1 MSGKNLI
8 GLDIGSYY
16 TKIVELSNKKGVIS
30 VEKAIKERTPDI
42 ISQEENF
49 DVEVMSEFI
58 GSLFSQYKIKNRN
71 VAVAL
76 NSSFVITKTINMP
89 LVVDDEIEQAVMWE
103 AEQYAPFGM
112 DQVNVSYQVMDKDSE
127 KNEMKILVVLT
138 KKDIVNSYIDSLK
151 KARIKL
157 KIVDVDV
164 FAMTNALLQNE
175 VDIKA
180 KHNML
185 VDLGYSSTKVIFVNN
200 GVPEFSRYIEFGF
213 KSILEEASS
222 TFDIPVNDVATTIEN
237 LDKTEESKKDSLLS
251 FIVDKTSVL
260 YSQLQNSIS
269 FYENNVLNVSEDIE
283 NIVFSGAIGV
293 LFEYLK
299 DDAPTKFMNKNV
311 IRLNPFNIFS
321 IKDSTNRDTN
331 SAVGSLYSIAVGL
344 AVRGL

>member
-1 MSGKNLI
+1 MFGKSLI

-16 TKIVELSNKKGVIS
+16 TKIVELSNKKGVVS

-49 DVEVMSEFI
+49 DIDVMSEFI
-58 GSLFSQYKIKNRN
+58 GSLFSQYRIKNKN
-71 VAVAL
+71 VAIAL

-112 DQVNVSYQVMDKDSE
+112 DQVNVSYQVMNKDNE

-164 FAMTNALLQNE
+164 FAMTNALFQNNI
-175 VDIKA
+175 DIKA

-185 VDLGYSSTKVIFVNN
+185 VDVGYNSTKIIFVNN
-200 GVPEFSRYIEFGF
+200 EIPEFSRYIEFGF
-213 KSILEEASS
+213 KSILEEASN
-222 TFDIPVNDVATTIEN
+222 TFDIPTNEVAMSIEN
-237 LDKTEESKKDSLLS
+237 LEKIEESKKDSLLS
-251 FIVDKTSVL
+251 FIIDKTSIL

-269 FYENNVLNVSEDIE
+269 FYENNVLNLSEDID
-283 NIVFSGAIGV
+283 NIIFSGALGA

-299 DDAPTKFMNKNV
+299 DDAPTKLMNKNV
-311 IRLNPFNIFS
+311 VRLNPFNIFS
-321 IKDSTNRDTN
+321 IKDSTNRDIN
-331 SAVGSLYSIAVGL
+331 SSVSSLYSIAVGL